1 MLLPPEVVLVFPF
14 PFPSSTIGPEA
25 QFITAQISLVASILD
40 AMAIVLVF
48 FQLVF
53 PSEVEKKSI
62 QRCRCSS

>member
-1 MLLPPEVVLVFPF
+1 MLLPPEVVLVFAF

-53 PSEVEKKSI
+53 PSEVEKKI
-62 QRCRCSS
+62 DPTMPL